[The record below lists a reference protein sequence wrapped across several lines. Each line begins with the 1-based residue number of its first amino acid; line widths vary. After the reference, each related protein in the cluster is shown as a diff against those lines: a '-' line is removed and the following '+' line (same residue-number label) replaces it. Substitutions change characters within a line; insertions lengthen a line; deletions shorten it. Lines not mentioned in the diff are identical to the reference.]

1 MAISYNEIPASY
13 RAPSQFVEF
22 DNTMAMQGA
31 TQLEYKVLLL
41 GQKTSEGLAKTHHAE
56 IISTVHDANKI
67 YGQGSQLSF
76 MVEAFRKQDAVT
88 KLYCMALDDDVS
100 SVRATSTITFTG
112 TVTSPAPVMLYIG
125 GKPVR
130 ISAMLGDEASIIAH
144 TARLAI
150 NMDKDL
156 PCDATVTENSLVL
169 TAKNAGEACNEI
181 DVRLSYYDE
190 LRPAGLGIEILPF
203 SGGVGNPDITE
214 AIAMMGDDW
223 YHVLACPYTDRA
235 NLRLLEAELKDRWGP
250 MRHIDGIA
258 VTARSGTFS
267 ELVTFGSEGEQ
278 GNYENI
284 VIVET
289 SKSPDLPFARAAA
302 VAGIISYYGSIDPAR
317 PFQTLILKGCL
328 APKAEDKLTKMEQ
341 NQLLFSGIA
350 TSMVDSGG
358 NVQVQRLI
366 TNYQKSPNG
375 APDTSYLD
383 VNSKLTLSY
392 LRFDFRARIM
402 RKYPRHKL
410 ATNAS
415 EVSPGQAI
423 MTPNLGKAEAISA
436 CQDWIELGLV
446 ENMESFKELLICER
460 NATDP
465 NRLDWR
471 ISPDLVNQFRIG
483 ATQIQFRL

>member
-1 MAISYNEIPASY
+1 MAISFYDIPQNY

-22 DNTMAMQGA
+22 DNTLAMQGA
-31 TQLEYKVLLL
+31 TQLEYKVLLF
-41 GQKTSEGLAKTHHAE
+41 GQKTSEGIAKAHHAE
-56 IISTVHDANKI
+56 IISTVHDAKKL
-67 YGQGSQLSF
+67 YGAGSQLAS
-76 MVEAFRKQDAVT
+76 MVEAFRKQDTVT

-100 SVRATSTITFTG
+100 SVFAISKITFTG
-112 TVTSPAPVMLYIG
+112 TVTSPAPILLYIG
-125 GKPVR
+125 GMAVR
-130 ISAMLGDEASIIAH
+130 ISAMLGDNAQ
-144 TARLAI
+144 TLANNAMLAV
-150 NMDKDL
+150 NMNKDL
-156 PCDATVTENSLVL
+156 PCEATVLESTLIL
-169 TAKNAGEACNEI
+169 TAKNAGEVANEI

-190 LRPAGLGIEILPF
+190 LRPSGIDISILPF
-203 SGGVGNPDITE
+203 SGGVGNPDVSDS
-214 AIAMMGDDW
+214 IASMGDDW
-223 YHVLACPYTDRA
+223 YHVIACPYADRA
-235 NLRLLEAELKDRWGP
+235 NLRLIESELKDRWGP
-250 MRHIDGIA
+250 LRHIDGIA
-258 VTARSGTFS
+258 IIAKSGTFGD
-267 ELVTFGSEGEQ
+267 LVSFGSEDEQ

-284 VIVET
+284 VIMET
-289 SKSPDLPFARAAA
+289 AKSPDLPYARAAA

-317 PFQTLILKGCL
+317 PFQTLVLKGCL

-350 TSMVDSGG
+350 TSMVDTGG

-366 TNYQKSPNG
+366 TNYQKSPSG

-383 VNSKLTLSY
+383 VNTKITLSY

-410 ATNAS
+410 ASSAS

-446 ENMESFKELLICER
+446 ENMEMFKEHLICER
-460 NATDP
+460 NPTDP

-471 ISPDLVNQFRIG
+471 ITPDLVNQFRIG